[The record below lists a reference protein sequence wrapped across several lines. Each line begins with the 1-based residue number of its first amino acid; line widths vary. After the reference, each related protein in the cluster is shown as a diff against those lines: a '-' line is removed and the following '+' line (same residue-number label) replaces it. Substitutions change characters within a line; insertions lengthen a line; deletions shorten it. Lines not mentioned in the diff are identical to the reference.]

1 MSDPPSAIAG
11 QLARRSMADRERVA
25 ADEVRRLL
33 DAGLEVLATSP
44 AARVGDIVRV
54 SGLSNSAFYRY
65 FASKDELIAAILR
78 DGSER
83 LTAYLEHQMA
93 KADEPVEQV
102 EAWIT
107 GVLDQARNE
116 RLAAPTRALLV
127 QSRRLGGGGQGETMA
142 GAADALRAP
151 LLARS
156 RRWVEPILSAT
167 PCSSPRASWR
177 SCCASSRPSD
187 PCRTAP
193 SSTLA
198 RSIAPPCPPDAERG
212 AGADPDPREVGIHA
226 RAEWC
231 EMLSYSCID
240 LISRNSSKPCWPYSR
255 P

>member
-1 MSDPPSAIAG
+1 MSDPPSTIAG

-93 KADEPVEQV
+93 KVDEPVEQV

-142 GAADALRAP
+142 GAADALRRPAP
-151 LLARS
+151 RPARRDGSTRS
-156 RRWVEPILSAT
+156 RARRRARRRGRRGAPAARARGRGTRAGRHHRARPRVLPRRPVRLT
-167 PCSSPRASWR
+167 PNA
-177 SCCASSRPSD
+177 
-187 PCRTAP
+187 
-193 SSTLA
+193 TLA
-198 RSIAPPCPPDAERG
+198 QTPTLERPGSTPERSG
-212 AGADPDPREVGIHA
+212 AR
-226 RAEWC
+226 
-231 EMLSYSCID
+231 
-240 LISRNSSKPCWPYSR
+240 
-255 P
+255 

>member
-1 MSDPPSAIAG
+1 MSDPSSTVAG
-11 QLARRSMADRERVA
+11 ELARRSVADRERVA

-33 DAGLEVLATSP
+33 EAGLEVLATSP

-93 KADEPVEQV
+93 KVDDPVEQV

-127 QSRRLGGGGQGETMA
+127 QSRRLGVGGADGTMA
-142 GAADALRAP
+142 GAADVLSAP
-151 LLARS
+151 LLA
-156 RRWVEPILSAT
+156 P
-167 PCSSPRASWR
+167 
-177 SCCASSRPSD
+177 
-187 PCRTAP
+187 
-193 SSTLA
+193 LA
-198 RSIAPPCPPDAERG
+198 AMGR
-212 AGADPDPREVGIHA
+212 PDPRRDAVLVAEGVVALLQRELEAEGPGQDGTVDHA
-226 RAEWC
+226 RAFYRAA
-231 EMLSYSCID
+231 LST
-240 LISRNSSKPCWPYSR
+240 
-255 P
+255 

>member
-1 MSDPPSAIAG
+1 MSDRPSAVAG
-11 QLARRSMADRERVA
+11 QLARRSMVDRERVA

-93 KADEPVEQV
+93 KVDEPVEQV

-151 LLARS
+151 LLA
-156 RRWVEPILSAT
+156 P
-167 PCSSPRASWR
+167 
-177 SCCASSRPSD
+177 
-187 PCRTAP
+187 
-193 SSTLA
+193 LA
-198 RSIAPPCPPDAERG
+198 AMGR
-212 AGADPDPREVGIHA
+212 PDPERDAVLVAEGVVALLLRELEAEGPVLDGTIEHA
-226 RAEWC
+226 RAFYRAA
-231 EMLSYSCID
+231 LSA
-240 LISRNSSKPCWPYSR
+240 
-255 P
+255 